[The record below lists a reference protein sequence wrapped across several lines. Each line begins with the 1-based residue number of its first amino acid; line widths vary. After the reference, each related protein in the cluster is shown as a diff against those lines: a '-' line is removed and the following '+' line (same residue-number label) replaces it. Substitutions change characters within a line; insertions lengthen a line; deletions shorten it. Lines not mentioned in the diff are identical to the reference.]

1 MRVFPW
7 KISKLE
13 NYFKDQNTLI
23 ASRKYVTL
31 ENLYLNRSNL
41 KFKYN
46 TFRQILSNSL
56 STIDVVHVCQGFIT
70 LLNCLES
77 HVF

>member
-1 MRVFPW
+1 MLLLPMTVFPW

-23 ASRKYVTL
+23 ANRKYETL
-31 ENLYLNRSNL
+31 ENLYLNRSDL

-46 TFRQILSNSL
+46 TFRQILSISL
-56 STIDVVHVCQGFIT
+56 STIDVAHVC
-70 LLNCLES
+70 
-77 HVF
+77 